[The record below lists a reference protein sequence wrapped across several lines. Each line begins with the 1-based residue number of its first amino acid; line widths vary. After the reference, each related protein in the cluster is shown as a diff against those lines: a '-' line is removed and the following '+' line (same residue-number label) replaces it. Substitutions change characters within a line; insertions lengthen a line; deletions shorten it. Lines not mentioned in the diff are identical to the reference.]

1 MDLRLGILR
10 PIISCL
16 GQTRTATGR
25 EIIIVGFTNDTV
37 RSFMDGLV
45 LVLFVV
51 FQALNF
57 GAIFLRLVKAFLN
70 QRQIDT
76 AAGGDNEVQLF
87 NGSGWVAGG
96 IKLGAV
102 EAVIGFAQGGFGEAL
117 TRRILRFL
125 GRACLIIGVLK
136 G

>member
-1 MDLRLGILR
+1 
-10 PIISCL
+10 
-16 GQTRTATGR
+16 
-25 EIIIVGFTNDTV
+25 
-37 RSFMDGLV
+37 MDGLV

-96 IKLGAV
+96 IKLGAI